1 MCIVPTHFLIEKHV
15 LRKTRHHIISSN
27 RCFSDAVCTRLEEY
41 HEKMKK
47 ALELKKLEE
56 KVGNKNEK
64 RENSP

>member
-1 MCIVPTHFLIEKHV
+1 
-15 LRKTRHHIISSN
+15 
-27 RCFSDAVCTRLEEY
+27 
-41 HEKMKK
+41 MKK